1 MRRLPLALSSLLF
14 LTATAALSQD
24 KVTLAPGDKLPSL
37 KVGEWLKGSPPKNI
51 NKGIAVID
59 FWATW
64 CGPCKEM
71 MPELSALAAANP
83 DIYVVGLS
91 VLERDITPEKL
102 RTFVASMGDKM
113 KFNVACD
120 KKDFI
125 SRNWITPAA
134 IHQLPTTILAMD
146 GVIQWI
152 GHPEDL
158 PKTLS
163 AVQAGTH
170 NLTNTRKEYI
180 ESGDEGLR
188 ERAFNQLLYVVD
200 SQLDE
205 PDPSK
210 GIRAFEKLK
219 ADYPKYWGLA
229 SDWELKYLLRADPT
243 KGEALIESLFEKKKF
258 FKLSISLTYVR
269 FENRTA
275 LDAARK
281 LLSTEGIKDPMVYFF
296 LANYFVVAKLR
307 AEALTAVDLATKAYE
322 ANGKD
327 IPDIPKN
334 IEMKRKQANALPGL
348 TSTSVD

>member
-1 MRRLPLALSSLLF
+1 MRRLPLALSSLLL
-14 LTATAALSQD
+14 LTATAVFPQE
-24 KVTLAPGDKLPSL
+24 KVRLAPGDKLPAL
-37 KVGEWLKGSPPKNI
+37 RVGEWLKGAPPKNI
-51 NKGIAVID
+51 NKGIAIID

-91 VLERDITPEKL
+91 VLERDITSAKL
-102 RTFVASMGDKM
+102 RSFVAGMGDKM

-125 SRNWITPAA
+125 SKNWITPAA
-134 IHQLPTTILAMD
+134 ISQIPTTILAKD

-158 PKTLS
+158 PRTLR
-163 AVQAGTH
+163 AVREGSH
-170 NLTNTRKEYI
+170 DLPKTRKAYVET
-180 ESGDEGLR
+180 GDEGLR

-205 PDPSK
+205 PNPTK
-210 GIRAFEKLK
+210 GIQAFEKLK
-219 ADYPKYWGLA
+219 TDYPKYWGLA
-229 SDWELKYLLRADPT
+229 SDWELKYLLRADSP
-243 KGEALIESLFEKKKF
+243 KGEALIASLFEKKKY

-269 FENRTA
+269 FENQVA
-275 LDAARK
+275 LEAARK
-281 LLSTEGIKDPMVYFF
+281 LLATEGIKDPMVYFF
-296 LANYFVVAKLR
+296 LANYFVVSKLKT
-307 AEALTAVDLATKAYE
+307 EALTAVDLATKAYD